1 VAEKDLVYLKWMSG
15 DGESAAVEK
24 APHASVKDAQ
34 AQAAAEGK
42 TFLGI
47 FDGPGHD
54 AKKIADAKGAFE

>member
-1 VAEKDLVYLKWMSG
+1 MADLVYLKWLDG
-15 DGESAAVEK
+15 DGENADVHK
-24 APHASVKDAQ
+24 APHSDVKSAQ

-42 TFLGI
+42 KFLGV

>member
-1 VAEKDLVYLKWMSG
+1 MSENVVWLKWLSDDG
-15 DGESAAVEK
+15 DNPDVHK

-42 TFLGI
+42 SFLGV

-54 AKKIADAKGAFE
+54 AKKLADAKGAFE